1 MTLLRSF
8 WFSAL
13 IVVIVCSCAP
23 PPVPSDVSAAA
34 SDIRRYLNAFE
45 GLSPDEVRARLSGV
59 DLVEEEWSEEGLSGR
74 QLVATFAEY
83 EIRFLFFQEK
93 VITTS
98 LQILSQ

>member
-1 MTLLRSF
+1 MKLLRLF

-13 IVVIVCSCAP
+13 IAAIVCSCAS

-59 DLVEEEWSEEGLSGR
+59 DLVEEEWGEEGFGGR
-74 QLVATFAEY
+74 QLVATFPEY
-83 EIRFLFFQEK
+83 EIRFLFLQDK

-98 LQILSQ
+98 LQILSE